1 MAKIGE
7 YPPGLK
13 KMNYGQLFGT
23 APRDASLI
31 ITRSLFT
38 NGKMY
43 RNYCSSNRSL
53 RKILWLNF
61 TVLAPGL
68 LVVTKGLNW
77 KGSWR

>member
-1 MAKIGE
+1 
-7 YPPGLK
+7 
-13 KMNYGQLFGT
+13 MNYGQLFGT

-53 RKILWLNF
+53 RKILRLNF

-68 LVVTKGLNW
+68 LVVTKGSNW
-77 KGSWR
+77 KRSWS